1 MKKATLELSMGFIV
15 TIIISVVVL
24 SLGIAFVYRMYNSTI
39 PMPKSLDKQISE
51 LIAESLEPGNRCFIP
66 FSNQK
71 IPRKTA
77 KGFGIGIMN
86 TIPGK
91 KYFHV
96 DYKLS
101 KFVNSEGNT
110 EPLPTENFKIMFPE
124 QNVVVKNNEKKS
136 LMLVFVAE
144 RAAKIGSYF
153 IDVNICSSSSGFP
166 AHCDSSNKYCPTQ
179 KIVVTVV

>member
-15 TIIISVVVL
+15 TIIISIVVL
-24 SLGIAFVYRMYNSTI
+24 GFGIAFVYRMYNSTI
-39 PMPKSLDKQISE
+39 PMPKSLDKQISDA
-51 LIAESLEPGNRCFIP
+51 IASSLAPGNRCYIP
-66 FSNQK
+66 FSSQK
-71 IPRKTA
+71 VPRKSA
-77 KGFGIGIMN
+77 KGFGVGILN

-101 KFVNSEGNT
+101 KFVNPEGVSESV
-110 EPLPTENFKIMFPE
+110 PTANFKIMFPE
-124 QNVVVKNNEKKS
+124 QDVIVKNNEKKS

-144 RAAKIGSYF
+144 RAAKRGSYF